1 MTVYRCV
8 DVIVLCRLV
17 WRERWSIDRNLTW
30 RRIKEARQKGWREEG
45 KNLKTLC
52 LGDAI
57 LSFLAPATAERTPRS
72 TYFKWQKASLFRAPR
87 FIPFPLSPSYVSSFS
102 SSICTAV
109 SNFNYPHPRGR
120 KKRGEEKGEENH
132 SPKIS
137 RTTSKSTSAQPRKNH
152 SPRTI
157 FDIFRVNFFP
167 LPPLSPWKLKT
178 GDFFAR
184 PDYAKYNYREIKR

>member
-120 KKRGEEKGEENH
+120 KKRGRKRRRKSLAQNQSHNEQVNERSLKKES
-132 SPKIS
+132 SPAHDFRYFS
-137 RTTSKSTSAQPRKNH
+137 SK
-152 SPRTI
+152 
-157 FDIFRVNFFP
+157 FFP
-167 LPPLSPWKLKT
+167 SPTPFPVKT
-178 GDFFAR
+178 ENRRFLRSAR
-184 PDYAKYNYREIKR
+184 LREV